1 MDGWEKPKTQQPVT
15 LCNERH
21 INRTLSGKT
30 IYTERESQSNLRKL
44 SEVNED
50 KNVKKNI

>member
-1 MDGWEKPKTQQPVT
+1 M

-21 INRTLSGKT
+21 INQTISGKT
-30 IYTERESQSNLRKL
+30 IYTERESQSILRKL

-50 KNVKKNI
+50 ENVKKNI

>member
-21 INRTLSGKT
+21 NNRTLSGKT
-30 IYTERESQSNLRKL
+30 IYTKRESQSNLRKL